1 MTINE
6 NLKYTKDHE
15 WVRLEGDVAYIGVSD
30 FAQHELGDVV
40 FVECN
45 TVGDTLAKEESF
57 GIIEAVKTVSDTF
70 MPISGEVLEFND
82 SLETNPELINNDP
95 YGEGWIVKI
104 APSNLDEMNDLL
116 DATEYKAHIGL

>member
-15 WVRLEGDVAYIGVSD
+15 WVRLEGDVAYVGVSD

-45 TVGDTLAKEESF
+45 TVGETLAREESF

-70 MPISGEVLEFND
+70 MPISGEVLEFN
-82 SLETNPELINNDP
+82 SALETNPELINNDP
-95 YGEGWIVKI
+95 YGDGWIVKI
-104 APSNLDEMNDLL
+104 ALSNTDEMNDLL
-116 DATEYKAHIGL
+116 DAVAYKAHIGL

>member
-6 NLKYTKDHE
+6 SLKYTKDHE

-45 TVGDTLAKEESF
+45 TVGETLAKEESF

-70 MPISGEVLEFND
+70 MPISGEVLEFN
-82 SLETNPELINNDP
+82 SALETNPELINNDP

-104 APSNLDEMNDLL
+104 AVSNIDEMNDLL
-116 DATEYKAHIGL
+116 DAVAYKAHIGL

>member
-1 MTINE
+1 MTIKE

-15 WVRLEGDVAYIGVSD
+15 WIRVEGDVAYIGVSD

-45 TVGDTLAKEESF
+45 TVGETLAREEVF

-82 SLETNPELINNDP
+82 ALETNPELINNDP
-95 YGEGWIVKI
+95 YGEGWILKI
-104 APSNLDEMNDLL
+104 APADLSELDNLL
-116 DATEYKAHIGL
+116 DATAYKAHIGL

>member
-15 WVRLEGDVAYIGVSD
+15 WVRLEGDVAYVGVSD

-45 TVGDTLAKEESF
+45 TVGETLAKEESF

-70 MPISGEVLEFND
+70 MPISGEVLEFN
-82 SLETNPELINNDP
+82 SALETNPELINNDP

-104 APSNLDEMNDLL
+104 AVSNMDEMNELL
-116 DATEYKAHIGL
+116 DAVAYKAHIGL

>member
-1 MTINE
+1 
-6 NLKYTKDHE
+6 
-15 WVRLEGDVAYIGVSD
+15 
-30 FAQHELGDVV
+30 VV

-45 TVGDTLAKEESF
+45 TVGENLAKEETF

-82 SLETNPELINNDP
+82 ALETNPELINNDP

-104 APSNLDEMNDLL
+104 APSNMAELNDLL
-116 DATEYKAHIGL
+116 DAEAYKAHIGL

>member
-1 MTINE
+1 MTIKE

-15 WVRLEGDVAYIGVSD
+15 WVRVDGDVAYIGVSD

-45 TVGDTLAKEESF
+45 TVGETLAKEETF

-82 SLETNPELINNDP
+82 ALETNPELINNDP

-104 APSNLDEMNDLL
+104 APSNLAELNDLL
-116 DATEYKAHIGL
+116 DATAYKAHIGL

>member
-45 TVGDTLAKEESF
+45 TVGETLAKEESF

-116 DATEYKAHIGL
+116 DATAYKAHIGL

>member
-1 MTINE
+1 MTIKE
-6 NLKYTKDHE
+6 DLKYTKDHE
-15 WVRLEGDVAYIGVSD
+15 WIRVEGDVAYIGVSD

-45 TVGDTLAKEESF
+45 TVGETLAKEEVF

-70 MPISGEVLEFND
+70 MPVSGEVLEFND
-82 SLETNPELINNDP
+82 ALETNPELINNDP

-104 APSNLDEMNDLL
+104 ALSDLSELNGLL
-116 DATEYKAHIGL
+116 DATAYKAHIGL

>member
-1 MTINE
+1 MTIKE

-15 WVRLEGDVAYIGVSD
+15 WVRVDGDVAYIGVSD

-45 TVGDTLAKEESF
+45 TVGETLAKEETF

-82 SLETNPELINNDP
+82 ALETNPELINNDP

-104 APSNLDEMNDLL
+104 APSNLTELNDLL
-116 DATEYKAHIGL
+116 DATAYKAHIGL

>member
-1 MTINE
+1 MIIKE

-15 WVRLEGDVAYIGVSD
+15 WVRVEGDVAFVGVSD

-45 TVGDTLAKEESF
+45 TVGDTLSKEEAF
-57 GIIEAVKTVSDTF
+57 GVIEAVKTVSDTF

-82 SLETNPELINNDP
+82 SLETNPELINKDP

-104 APSNLDEMNDLL
+104 SVSNPEELNDLL
-116 DATEYKAHIGL
+116 DSNAYKAHIGL